1 MKCKEAKTQ
10 AALLIGNDVEPA
22 ALEAV
27 RKHLGECVGCREH
40 FERLSNCL
48 EVLQTPPRSWNA
60 DDESLWPRLSARLA
74 SPNAGQKPHRLNGW
88 APTLAV
94 AAVCTAMFW
103 GASGYW
109 PARQT
114 TDQQGGVNGVETIS
128 EPIGVGPAFDGCSR
142 TTSTGKRIATS
153 PVAEESFRPRFG
165 YNAAAKT
172 RRWPDRGRS
181 GGQTGPLMRADA
193 AGTCPAIS

>member
-40 FERLSNCL
+40 LERLSNCL

-60 DDESLWPRLSARLA
+60 DDESLWPKLSARLA

-88 APTLAV
+88 APTLVV
-94 AAVCTAMFW
+94 AAACAAMFW
-103 GASGYW
+103 VALSHRPGPQG
-109 PARQT
+109 PVQP
-114 TDQQGGVNGVETIS
+114 GGVNGVETIS
-128 EPIGVGPAFDGCSR
+128 EPIGAGAAFDGARER
-142 TTSTGKRIATS
+142 TRQENELQRRRLPKNPSEQDSGTMLQPRPGAAPIEVV
-153 PVAEESFRPRFG
+153 PV
-165 YNAAAKT
+165 
-172 RRWPDRGRS
+172 
-181 GGQTGPLMRADA
+181 GQ
-193 AGTCPAIS
+193 PAH